1 MTPPRTRTPAV
12 PAQRPPTP
20 KPTPTHPSTPDT
32 AAARTHAPEPAR
44 PHASEA
50 AAARTH
56 ASEAA
61 SARSRGPEAGV
72 GRARRSGSVV
82 TRPSGGPAG
91 RGAAAVGERVQV
103 GGVGVDVVSEAD
115 VVRWVAA
122 EAAAGRGG
130 RIVTPNVDICR
141 AVARDPAL
149 QELVRS
155 ADIVVADG
163 MPLVWAARL
172 LGTPLP
178 ERVTGADLIWSLSEV
193 AAARS
198 WPVYL
203 LGGPPGVAEL
213 AADELRSCRPGLK
226 VAGVHAPPYRFDD
239 TAEGRERVRRRVVAA
254 RPRLVFVGLGFP
266 RQDLLIAEL
275 REELPEAWFVGCGAA
290 IAFAAGTVQRAPHWM
305 RRAGLE
311 WAFRLMSEPG
321 RLARRYLVDDLPFA
335 VRLLAGCL
343 LTRLRR

>member
-1 MTPPRTRTPAV
+1 MTPPRTRIPAV
-12 PAQRPPTP
+12 PVQRPPAP
-20 KPTPTHPSTPDT
+20 NP
-32 AAARTHAPEPAR
+32 AADPAIARGHAAE
-44 PHASEA
+44 S
-50 AAARTH
+50 ARTH
-56 ASEAA
+56 ASGAGHAA
-61 SARSRGPEAGV
+61 ESARTRAAGPVAGRARGPEPV
-72 GRARRSGSVV
+72 ARDLPPERL
-82 TRPSGGPAG
+82 AG
-91 RGAAAVGERVQV
+91 RGPAEAARRGRAGERVRV
-103 GGVGVDVVSEAD
+103 GGVGLDVVTEAD

-149 QELVRS
+149 QELVGS
-155 ADIVVADG
+155 AEIVVADG

-193 AAARS
+193 AAARN

-226 VAGVHAPPYRFDD
+226 VAGVHAPPYHFDE

-275 REELPEAWFVGCGAA
+275 REELPQAWFVGCGAA
-290 IAFAAGTVQRAPHWM
+290 IAFAAGTVRRAPRWM

>member
-1 MTPPRTRTPAV
+1 MTPPRTRIPAV
-12 PAQRPPTP
+12 PGQR
-20 KPTPTHPSTPDT
+20 PSTPSPASDS
-32 AAARTHAPEPAR
+32 PPAR
-44 PHASEA
+44 GHAA
-50 AAARTH
+50 
-56 ASEAA
+56 EAA
-61 SARSRGPEAGV
+61 SARTYASGAGHAAEAARARAAGSPVV
-72 GRARRSGSVV
+72 GRGRGAEPGAARPL
-82 TRPSGGPAG
+82 PSERPAG
-91 RGAAAVGERVQV
+91 RGPAEAGHRGRAGERVRV
-103 GGVGVDVVSEAD
+103 GGVGLDVVTEAD

-149 QELVRS
+149 QELVGS
-155 ADIVVADG
+155 AEIVVADG

-193 AAARS
+193 AAARN

-275 REELPEAWFVGCGAA
+275 REELPQAWFVGCGAA
-290 IAFAAGTVQRAPHWM
+290 IAFAAGTVQRAPRWM

-311 WAFRLMSEPG
+311 WAFRLVSEPG

>member
-1 MTPPRTRTPAV
+1 MTPPRTRIPAV
-12 PAQRPPTP
+12 PGQRPSAPNP
-20 KPTPTHPSTPDT
+20 ASDFPPARGHAAEAARAR
-32 AAARTHAPEPAR
+32 AAAPVAGRIRGAEPAV
-44 PHASEA
+44 
-50 AAARTH
+50 ARTLP
-56 ASEAA
+56 SE
-61 SARSRGPEAGV
+61 R
-72 GRARRSGSVV
+72 
-82 TRPSGGPAG
+82 PAG
-91 RGAAAVGERVQV
+91 RGSAEAGRRGRAGERVRV
-103 GGVGVDVVSEAD
+103 GGVGLDVVTEAD

-149 QELVRS
+149 QELVGS
-155 ADIVVADG
+155 AEIVVADG

-178 ERVTGADLIWSLSEV
+178 ERVTGADLIWSLSEL
-193 AAARS
+193 AAARN

-226 VAGVHAPPYRFDD
+226 VAGVHAPPYHFDD

-275 REELPEAWFVGCGAA
+275 REELPQAWFVGCGAA
-290 IAFAAGTVQRAPHWM
+290 IAFAAGTVQRAPRWM

>member
-1 MTPPRTRTPAV
+1 MTPPRTRVPAV
-12 PAQRPPTP
+12 PGQR
-20 KPTPTHPSTPDT
+20 PSTPNPASDF
-32 AAARTHAPEPAR
+32 PPAR
-44 PHASEA
+44 GHAA
-50 AAARTH
+50 
-56 ASEAA
+56 EAA
-61 SARSRGPEAGV
+61 SARTSAPGAGHAAESARVRAAGSPVV
-72 GRARRSGSVV
+72 GRGRGAEPGVAR
-82 TRPSGGPAG
+82 TLPSERPAG
-91 RGAAAVGERVQV
+91 RGPAEAGRRGRAGERVRV
-103 GGVGVDVVSEAD
+103 GGVGLDVVTEAD

-149 QELVRS
+149 QELVGS
-155 ADIVVADG
+155 AEIVVADG

-193 AAARS
+193 AAARN

-226 VAGVHAPPYRFDD
+226 VAGVHAPPYHFDD
-239 TAEGRERVRRRVVAA
+239 TAEGRQRVRRRVVAA

-275 REELPEAWFVGCGAA
+275 REELPQAWFVGCGAA
-290 IAFAAGTVQRAPHWM
+290 IAFAAGTVQRAPRWM